1 MSTNEI
7 VEYAVKVHEKFPQI
21 AVVEIVKIWCE
32 QRGVDFSETEFFNTY
47 LRNIFITDVV
57 NLF

>member
-7 VEYAVKVHEKFPQI
+7 VEYAVKV
-21 AVVEIVKIWCE
+21 VEIVKIRCE
-32 QRGVDFSETEFFNTY
+32 QQGIDFSEIEFFNTY
-47 LRNIFITDVV
+47 LRNFFTTDVV